1 MATMRQYLYKSVKNF
16 FLLLAS
22 IIALILVCV
31 FISRFFP
38 YRFQSGLVLASL
50 HFIKQIG
57 FVFAFG
63 IFILFAYKAFKVF
76 RTAEFP
82 GREFAKMTP
91 AVIVWLVIIFLAA
104 VALDS
109 YRDGGDCQ
117 NYNYNE
123 KLNGGVKI
131 FNGEKYTINLCGSG
145 GNDSRF
151 FGDGMDTVQLTVL
164 DEQGALLARRRYKVY
179 WDAEP
184 GHEPIV
190 VEKDRLSYYDDEA
203 GDGLRSVAMPPTWL
217 DWIRARLPL
226 VD

>member
-1 MATMRQYLYKSVKNF
+1 MATMREYFYKM
-16 FLLLAS
+16 
-22 IIALILVCV
+22 I
-31 FISRFFP
+31 P
-38 YRFQSGLVLASL
+38 
-50 HFIKQIG
+50 
-57 FVFAFG
+57 
-63 IFILFAYKAFKVF
+63 
-76 RTAEFP
+76 T
-82 GREFAKMTP
+82 
-91 AVIVWLVIIFLAA
+91 VIVWLVIVFSVA
-104 VALDS
+104 VLVDS
-109 YRDGGDCQ
+109 HREGPDCQ

-123 KLNGGVKI
+123 KLNGGVKV

-145 GNDSRF
+145 VNDSRF

-164 DEQGALLARRRYKVY
+164 DEQGSLLARRRYKVY